1 MALEEQGMS
10 SFMRSGMFSL
20 MGLFEIIPALQEI
33 RLEKKYNEEKNAREK
48 AAFHPE
54 VIARYGKR
62 NPMGLLWAN
71 QDTIDLFR
79 QRLIAKGIPFVIV
92 SADQIKSP
100 EIHPGGPFVFV
111 VRDIDQERAAK
122 ILQDIIKELEQN
134 QEQDGQ
140 EQEEEEDR
148 EEDYERERTTEDG
161 PGPSDEEE
169 KKPDQEESEEE
180 PPVPDDTEESQDDR
194 AKKKKK
200 KTAKQKPKPK
210 PRPQKRS
217 YQDSHVITQEQIRRQ
232 MDDIRQ
238 LEIERRAL
246 DRERLLQRESADYY
260 KKRSELKEQERES
273 RRRDEAAHEQRIKEL
288 ERRVEEH
295 RKITEARNDKF
306 SSQGYTGWRDFAA
319 DAQEKVRQSS
329 DDELKNG
336 AGYHDLAADDYLK
349 KQGSGETASYRAYT
363 QEERTEHLDRKYGAG
378 SETKIQLNGY
388 ARDREALEVAR
399 EREEIAKTR
408 DRYAEAVREKRADD
422 AKRYDAEYRQACER
436 NKVDAEKA
444 KAWNAEKLRADR
456 ERLEKSVQARSEYLD
471 QHKVSGY
478 REYGE
483 KVAECVRTAGVGA
496 YAAGQS
502 HSMPEPERITDASGR
517 QLHDF
522 QKEVYSAKRQESRA
536 TEKDWVTKEEQLK
549 PQQTY
554 QKVERQA
561 IYGTTVMPGSEAHR
575 KLSSGTAYTMTW
587 KQVQSAVNAE
597 TARAAMEN
605 PDAVI
610 RQRNPQ
616 YGGMIATSVN
626 AYNNQTAYRF
636 ERDRGMS
643 SSGTSLTP
651 DTPVT
656 QKNTVPQAGGAFH
669 VTPGMEPVRPQSLQD
684 RYESHDGIAM
694 RSKGDSGQRKN
705 HLDILKVR
713 SAAENGSRTAAL
725 DKDMYKVRA
734 RNQLAKAINS
744 RYFTM
749 AVTSGVG
756 YMFRSTYEGT
766 EAAPVIDKLESA
778 VHFGCVIAKQKI
790 MQTGI
795 RVLEEENVIV
805 QGSKNALLEARVN
818 MAMRMDKEELKKYA
832 DQLNI
837 SVQQLEKA
845 QTDAHKMETLLQ
857 LSMTNRNMTKDD
869 MLEMAHAFGIAGNL
883 AKDGMFTTKDGMD
896 FLTKMNSGLITSA
909 QQARA
914 LESTMASM
922 DFVTAATSAEA
933 FLKAEGDL
941 DAEAFKNMLK
951 QHGFTDESIKGL
963 EGKWGDK
970 DALLKAVQAECAGKQ
985 AMAKALLGGDLDPA
999 TLRELLAKNG
1009 ISQELI
1015 DKLGKN
1021 WTKQADVL
1029 EALSGLGMSK
1039 ADIARLTG
1047 AFKNMQLQDTA
1058 AAFGMML
1065 ELNGGKVTTEF
1076 LQMFEDNGL
1085 LTEEL
1090 SAFLAAGGR
1099 LEDIKIKD
1107 IQKMIP
1113 AGKPDTIA
1121 GIISGGSMQCAVTQK
1136 TKESCGASFKFS
1148 LFGLA
1153 RHLRSLLLKLGKNTE
1168 AANGFN
1174 LVTSYASRMYMVTK
1188 VSYRLLYNALFKHLS
1203 KMKLGPLKLIKEDVL
1218 AHPMTALTDKL
1229 TGGMTRKLAS
1239 VFSEPL
1245 NRLANHRIGRIA
1257 NHVMHPGK
1265 TTYTLVNKLFM
1276 KVFHKSLGQTLL
1288 GKIAKKAVVKVTTF
1302 VSSGA
1307 LATLCFWVIVIIL
1320 ILMLYE
1326 SIGTDSDDYTTTS
1339 YSAAYV
1345 SAADG
1350 KDAFAQEVIDML
1362 RGYTDDFID
1371 EINNAKYNRGMYS
1384 TMIEY
1389 NTNESVGNYE
1399 NGAYRIVFRG
1409 PDGEPIENIK
1419 DVDLNN
1425 SKDIISMASVFIPT
1439 VFNKPDENA
1448 SEEQKKAYEKDKEHF
1463 KDYCS
1468 FLWAASHQISIEE
1481 YHPGNATNEDAD
1493 DTSGLETDATT
1504 GKCKMDYAMF
1514 GDQGAGVNWW
1524 LGANRD
1530 TKTYKRC
1537 KAETNVA
1544 NGISYEDKDFETPH
1558 TCVEKP
1564 LADPC
1569 THGHWITQDTEYIH
1583 QACRGRHGEDND
1595 ETCEERGQHPWCV
1608 NDKVYR
1614 RIWVCDG
1621 HMGAVVYVT
1630 IGKIS
1635 RIPNFGEAT
1644 DWDFS
1649 RAESF
1654 GGYGGGYGVGING
1667 TEEPFK
1673 AQGYPEL
1680 TDAQLDYIG
1689 GMCVSEQGACASN
1702 PLTISYQA
1710 SLMANVY
1717 ELYGKKRGLTLW
1729 EYLKLP
1735 PGEGAGKGGWF
1746 ATSTHVN
1753 AYQNAK
1759 SVTDE
1764 CKAALRDVLVNGNRV
1779 THANEQGTLNFG
1791 DIKGGFTKVVYNGQT
1806 YTGTDLSRPEIWVPG
1821 QTLIYTSKGQE
1832 CIFLAMPGG
1841 YPRGSGNE
1849 PVVDPFALIKN

>member
-10 SFMRSGMFSL
+10 GFMRSGMYSL

-33 RLEKKYNEEKNAREK
+33 RLEKKYNEEKNAQEK

-54 VIARYGKR
+54 IIARYGKR

-79 QRLIAKGIPFVIV
+79 QRLIAQGIPFVIV

-100 EIHPGGPFVFV
+100 DIYPGGPFVFV

-122 ILQDIIKELEQN
+122 ILQDIIKELKQE

-148 EEDYERERTTEDG
+148 EEDYERERTTEDSQ
-161 PGPSDEEE
+161 GPSSEEE
-169 KKPDQEESEEE
+169 KKPGQEESWEE
-180 PPVPDDTEESQDDR
+180 PPVPDDTEENQDDK
-194 AKKKKK
+194 AKKEKK

-210 PRPQKRS
+210 SHKRS
-217 YQDSHVITQEQIRRQ
+217 YQDAHVITQEQIRRQ

-246 DRERLLQRESADYY
+246 DRERLLQQETADYY

-319 DAQEKVRQSS
+319 DAQEKVRRSS

-336 AGYHDLAADDYLK
+336 ACYHDLAADDYLK

-363 QEERTEHLDRKYGAG
+363 QEERTQHLDQKYGAG

-399 EREEIAKTR
+399 EREEIARAR
-408 DRYAEAVREKRADD
+408 DRYAEAVREKRTDD

-436 NKVDAEKA
+436 NRVDVEKA
-444 KAWNAEKLRADR
+444 KAWNAEKLRVER

-483 KVAECVRTAGVGA
+483 KVAECVRTAGIGA
-496 YAAGQS
+496 YTAGQS
-502 HSMPEPERITDASGR
+502 YPMPEPERITDASGR

-522 QKEVYSAKRQESRA
+522 QKDVYNAKRQESRA
-536 TEKDWVTKEEQLK
+536 AEKDWVTKEDRLK

-561 IYGTTVMPGSEAHR
+561 VYSTTVMPGSEAHR
-575 KLSSGTAYTMTW
+575 KISSGTAYAMTW
-587 KQVQSAVNAE
+587 KQVQNTVNAE
-597 TARAAMEN
+597 AVRTAMEN
-605 PDAVI
+605 PDAII

-636 ERDRGMS
+636 ERDRKTS
-643 SSGTSLTP
+643 SSGASLTP

-656 QKNTVPQAGGAFH
+656 QKNTAPQAGGTFH

-684 RYESHDGIAM
+684 RHESNGEIASRPQG
-694 RSKGDSGQRKN
+694 RSVQKKDY
-705 HLDILKVR
+705 LDILKIR
-713 SAAENGSRTAAL
+713 SVAENGSKTEVL
-725 DKDMYKVRA
+725 EKDMYKVRA
-734 RNQLAKAINS
+734 RNQLAKVINS

-749 AVTSGVG
+749 AVASGVG
-756 YMFRSTYEGT
+756 YMFRNTYEGT
-766 EAAPVIDKLESA
+766 EAAPAIDKLEGA

-795 RVLEEENVIV
+795 RVLENENMIV
-805 QGSKNALLEARVN
+805 QGSKNALLEARTS

-837 SVQQLEKA
+837 SAKQLEKA
-845 QTDAHKMETLLQ
+845 QTDVHKMETLLE
-857 LSMTNRNMTKDD
+857 LSMANRNMTKDD
-869 MLEMAHAFGIAGNL
+869 MLEMAHAFGIAGSL
-883 AKDGMFTTKDGMD
+883 AKDGMFTTNDGMN
-896 FLTKMNSGLITSA
+896 FLTKMNDGFITSA

-914 LESTMASM
+914 LESTMTSM
-922 DFVTAATSAEA
+922 DFTTAAASAESL
-933 FLKAEGDL
+933 LKVGGDL

-999 TLRELLAKNG
+999 TFRELLVKNG
-1009 ISQELI
+1009 VSQELI

-1021 WTKQADVL
+1021 WAKQADVL

-1039 ADIARLTG
+1039 ADMARLAG
-1047 AFKNMQLQDTA
+1047 AFKNIQLQDA
-1058 AAFGMML
+1058 SASFGMML
-1065 ELNGGKVTTEF
+1065 ELNGGRITTEF
-1076 LQMFEDNGL
+1076 LQMFEDKGL

-1099 LEDIKIKD
+1099 IEDIKVRD

-1113 AGKPDTIA
+1113 AGKPNTIA
-1121 GIISGGSMQCAVTQK
+1121 GIISGGSMQCAATQK
-1136 TKESCGASFKFS
+1136 MRDAGGASFKFS
-1148 LFGLA
+1148 MFGLA

-1168 AANGFN
+1168 AANGLN
-1174 LVTSYASRMYMVTK
+1174 MVTSYASRMYMVTK
-1188 VSYRLLYNALFKHLS
+1188 VSYRLLYNALFKHLH
-1203 KMKLGPLKLIKEDVL
+1203 KMKLGPLKLINENVL

-1229 TGGMTRKLAS
+1229 TGGMTHKLAS
-1239 VFSEPL
+1239 VFSKPL
-1245 NRLANHRIGRIA
+1245 NRLADHRIGRIA

-1288 GKIAKKAVVKVTTF
+1288 GKIVKHATVKITTF
-1302 VSSGA
+1302 ITGGA
-1307 LATLCFWVIVIIL
+1307 LATLCFWVVVIIA

-1409 PDGEPIENIK
+1409 PDGEPIENIR

-1439 VFNKPDENA
+1439 VFNKPDKNA

-1504 GKCKMDYAMF
+1504 GKCHMDYAMF

-1530 TKTYKRC
+1530 TKTYKQC
-1537 KAETNVA
+1537 KPEANVA
-1544 NGISYEDKDFETPH
+1544 NGISYEDTDFETPH

-1569 THGHWITQDTEYIH
+1569 THGHWITQDTAYIH
-1583 QACRGRHGEDND
+1583 QACAGRHGDDHD
-1595 ETCEERGQHPWCV
+1595 ETCEERHKNPWCV
-1608 NDKVYR
+1608 NEKVYR

-1635 RIPNFGEAT
+1635 RMPNFGAAT

-1649 RAESF
+1649 SAESF
-1654 GGYGGGYGVGING
+1654 GGYGSGGYGVGING

-1673 AQGYPEL
+1673 AQGHPEL

-1689 GMCVSEQGACASN
+1689 GMCVSEQGACADN

-1746 ATSTHVN
+1746 ATSTHTN

-1759 SVTDE
+1759 RVSDE
-1764 CKAALRDVLVNGNRV
+1764 CKAALRDVLINGNRV
-1779 THANEQGTLNFG
+1779 THANEQGTLNRG
-1791 DIKGGFTKVVYNGQT
+1791 NIKGGFTKAVYNGQT

-1832 CIFLAMPGG
+1832 CIFLAFPGG
-1841 YPRGSGNE
+1841 YPAGSGNE